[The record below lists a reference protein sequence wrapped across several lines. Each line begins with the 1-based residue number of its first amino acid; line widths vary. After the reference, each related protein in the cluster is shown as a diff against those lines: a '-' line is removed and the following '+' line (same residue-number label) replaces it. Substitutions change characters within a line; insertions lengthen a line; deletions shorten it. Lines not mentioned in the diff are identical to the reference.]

1 MKIGELVSRFLHL
14 CSVPSCI
21 SCTERLDF
29 QDMAYCPECYKRFEA
44 AKMND
49 CSRCAKPLP
58 ECSCTNDFLKTHFVK
73 GLVKVFRYRPS
84 EKENAPEN
92 MLVYFVKREER
103 YDVMKRAVKELRMAI
118 ENSYQVDGNFVFTS
132 VPRRKRAIL
141 EYGVDHAAKMAKS
154 LAKEFSAEYLPILS
168 SRARTPQKT
177 LSRTERLKNA
187 QFVIR
192 RDVDLTE
199 KTVILIDDVVTT
211 GASMA
216 TAAALIRSL
225 GCKKIYGA
233 CLGIAYRD
241 SVK

>member
-29 QDMAYCPECYKRFEA
+29 RDMAYCPECYKKFEA

-132 VPRRKRAIL
+132 VGELVAKRAAEKGITAVVFDRGGFL
-141 EYGVDHAAKMAKS
+141 YHGKIKALADAAREAG
-154 LAKEFSAEYLPILS
+154 L
-168 SRARTPQKT
+168 
-177 LSRTERLKNA
+177 
-187 QFVIR
+187 QF
-192 RDVDLTE
+192 
-199 KTVILIDDVVTT
+199 
-211 GASMA
+211 
-216 TAAALIRSL
+216 
-225 GCKKIYGA
+225 
-233 CLGIAYRD
+233 
-241 SVK
+241 